1 MKTEELLAVW
11 CALLYINSRIILP
24 QRRDCIYIRKYTA
37 THVLVLDPAEN
48 TLYKKQ
54 EIPFFFPLQAY
65 FARQQLDVL

>member
-11 CALLYINSRIILP
+11 CALLCTYSRVILP
-24 QRRDCIYIRKYTA
+24 QRGDCIYIRKYTA
-37 THVLVLDPAEN
+37 TDVLALDPAEN